1 MTTLVVNP
9 RDAHRPLA
17 EVHPPPVAPGDA
29 HAPLADLPVA
39 PIADPAAQRRS
50 LQMQIARLEARLPPG
65 PGRPDRGA
73 RLLSIDELERVRDD
87 LVRRTQERR
96 FTGGEEQERKRRLRE
111 EMLLDPAAH
120 FGTSVTNAEVGEPGC
135 TRWACWF
142 RLRISGGCP

>member
-1 MTTLVVNP
+1 VTTVLVT
-9 RDAHRPLA
+9 A
-17 EVHPPPVAPGDA
+17 PVAR
-29 HAPLADLPVA
+29 LPRLDPPRVA
-39 PIADPAAQRRS
+39 AASARRS
-50 LQMQIARLEARLPPG
+50 LREQIARLESQLPPG

-73 RLLSIDELERVRDD
+73 RLLSVDELERVRDD

-120 FGTSVTNAEVGEPGC
+120 FGTTVSNAEVGEPGC